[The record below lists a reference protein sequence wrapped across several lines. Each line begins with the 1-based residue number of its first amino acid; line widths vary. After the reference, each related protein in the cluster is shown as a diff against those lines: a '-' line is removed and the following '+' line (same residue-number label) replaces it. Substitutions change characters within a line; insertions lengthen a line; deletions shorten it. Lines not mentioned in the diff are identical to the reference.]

1 MLDMKIFD
9 YRITSD
15 PRQVI
20 LSRALRNEDGE
31 LYERKTPKG
40 ETEEARSVIG
50 YYSNVSKALIGL
62 QRDYV
67 LHGDKPINDIKT
79 YKEELETITKTCEDR
94 LNIGEPF
101 N

>member
-1 MLDMKIFD
+1 MLDMKVLD

-20 LSRALRNEDGE
+20 LSKARRNEEGE
-31 LYERKTPKG
+31 LYELKNPKG
-40 ETEEARSVIG
+40 ELEEARTVLG
-50 YYSNVSKALIGL
+50 YYSNLSKALIGL

-79 YKEELETITKTCEDR
+79 YKEELETITKACEDR
-94 LNIGEPF
+94 LNMGEPF

>member
-1 MLDMKIFD
+1 MLDMKVLD

-15 PRQVI
+15 SRQVI
-20 LSRALRNEDGE
+20 LSKARRNEEGE
-31 LYERKTPKG
+31 LYELKNPKG
-40 ETEEARSVIG
+40 ELEEARTVLG
-50 YYSNVSKALIGL
+50 YYSNLSKALIGL

-79 YKEELETITKTCEDR
+79 YKEELETITKACDDR
-94 LNIGEPF
+94 LNMGEPF

>member
-1 MLDMKIFD
+1 MLDMKVLD

-20 LSRALRNEDGE
+20 LSKARRNEVGE
-31 LYERKTPKG
+31 LYELKNPKG
-40 ETEEARSVIG
+40 ELEEARTVLG
-50 YYSNVSKALIGL
+50 YYSNLSKALIGL

-79 YKEELETITKTCEDR
+79 YKEELETITKACEDR
-94 LNIGEPF
+94 LNMGEPF

>member
-1 MLDMKIFD
+1 MKVLD

-15 PRQVI
+15 SRQVI
-20 LSRALRNEDGE
+20 LSKARRNEEGE
-31 LYERKTPKG
+31 LYELKNPKG
-40 ETEEARSVIG
+40 ELEEARTVLG
-50 YYSNVSKALIGL
+50 YYSNLSKALIGL

-79 YKEELETITKTCEDR
+79 YKEELETITKACDDR
-94 LNIGEPF
+94 LNMGEPF